1 MKKILATLAVLCFGA
16 GFCFGQDAALDVLQR
31 RFVDLRVGATDADAI
46 RLTVLS
52 SRKTSAPDGVYE
64 SGSTVAISE
73 LGIYNE
79 RPR

>member
-16 GFCFGQDAALDVLQR
+16 GFCFGQGAALDVLQR
-31 RFVDLRVGATDADAI
+31 RFVDLLFGATYADAI

>member
-31 RFVDLRVGATDADAI
+31 RFVDLRFGATDAI

>member
-16 GFCFGQDAALDVLQR
+16 GFCFGQGAALDVLQR
-31 RFVDLRVGATDADAI
+31 RFVDLRFGATYADTI

>member
-31 RFVDLRVGATDADAI
+31 RFVDLRFSATYADAI

-64 SGSTVAISE
+64 SSSTVAISE

>member
-31 RFVDLRVGATDADAI
+31 RFVDLRFGSSYADAI

-52 SRKTSAPDGVYE
+52 SRQTSAPDGVY
-64 SGSTVAISE
+64 
-73 LGIYNE
+73 
-79 RPR
+79 

>member
-16 GFCFGQDAALDVLQR
+16 GFCFGQGAALDVLQR
-31 RFVDLRVGATDADAI
+31 RFVDLRFGAYADAI